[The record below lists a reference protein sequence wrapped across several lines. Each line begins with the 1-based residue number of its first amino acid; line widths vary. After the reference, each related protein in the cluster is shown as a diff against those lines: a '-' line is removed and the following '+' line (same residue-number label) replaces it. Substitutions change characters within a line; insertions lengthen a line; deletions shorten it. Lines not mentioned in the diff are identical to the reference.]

1 MKNTGDAG
9 KKGLLI
15 GVASVMLLAVVIL
28 VIVIGARSYKQYK
41 EDTRVTDDAGNNEYM
56 NSDSGQLAEADVNDT
71 ASVADDINGNTK
83 DNANVEELTSDAY
96 KEALAIDF
104 NELKAICPSVYA
116 YIKVPGTGIDYP
128 IAYCDAKEPFYWNHD
143 IYGNEDEK
151 GMIITDSL
159 NSMDF
164 SEHMTLVYGKDVKD
178 GSMFGELYKFR
189 DEDFFNTHD
198 TVEIYLEDCKLTY
211 TVFAAYIHPN
221 EQILITNDFEDP
233 ISFTKYFEKI
243 KEIRDLSA
251 EFREDCMPMYEDY
264 VITLVTHC
272 DDDSKRLFVQA
283 VLKEIEEY

>member
-1 MKNTGDAG
+1 MNSTDKTEKRGW
-9 KKGLLI
+9 LI
-15 GVASVMLLAVVIL
+15 GIIVVLSTIVMASVL
-28 VIVIGARSYKQYK
+28 VFGISSYKRYREETKVTEDTLAAIESVSVDSANVQEDVK
-41 EDTRVTDDAGNNEYM
+41 EDVQE
-56 NSDSGQLAEADVNDT
+56 E
-71 ASVADDINGNTK
+71 TK
-83 DNANVEELTSDAY
+83 DYGLVD
-96 KEALAIDF
+96 LA
-104 NELKAICPSVYA
+104 ELKAICPDVYA
-116 YIKVPGTGIDYP
+116 YIKIPDTKIDYP

-159 NSMDF
+159 NSKDF